1 MILTFREAPPP
12 AREFKPLDR
21 KWERTMQRTFWLLD
35 LNHESYE
42 GKSSIWLWGI
52 THEGKRV
59 LVIDNN
65 YRPYFYLLPR
75 QEQDPEELRKK
86 LEAEKPHPTIE
97 NVTIEKKKLLADERV
112 VLKVFC
118 KDPDFLEKAARE
130 TLKKTAAEATY
141 EEKLRL
147 AIKYQYDHGI
157 KPCQWYEADTTA
169 SKIDPKK
176 FNVQETLTATD
187 HPRSIPKEEPPSL
200 DLLSFSLLSVSKIG
214 APSPIRDPIKIISW
228 RTEKANDVLLTQ
240 ADSDQTT
247 IQTFGEDVVKN
258 NPDFVLSFEG
268 NSIHWPYLVKR
279 ANKTKTPLRV
289 GRDQGPPHQSLY
301 GHYSLIGRANVDLL
315 NFAEDLYEVKNK
327 TIENVAKYLGI
338 QSSNQK
344 PIDETAYFDYWSKPD
359 KKRILLKQVEEQT
372 ETILKIGEEAIDYV
386 IQISALSGL
395 PPDQV
400 IAAAVGF
407 RVDNYLMM
415 ETHNL
420 GQLIPSRTE
429 QPIIPYKGAIV
440 LEPKVG
446 LHDNVASLD
455 FSSMYPSLMIK
466 YNISPDT
473 FVTGKEKE
481 DIFEVPEVKHRF
493 RKNPSGFYRIV
504 LTKLIEARKMTKAE
518 LKRTAKSDSRYPLLK
533 AREKA
538 VKVMTNAVYGYAGW
552 AGARWYSKEVAESA
566 AALGRETIN
575 RAISLAKSLGLTVFY
590 GDTDSLFVNY
600 DEKLVQEFQAEID
613 RQLGLEIN
621 LSEVYKRILFTEAKK
636 KYAGLRA
643 DGQIDIVGLEAV
655 RGDWSNL
662 ARDVQNTV
670 LRMVLEDANPSRAAA
685 FVQDL
690 TRNLKSKK
698 LPLSS
703 FIVWKTLT
711 KPVEAYEVNAP
722 HVEVAKKM
730 AKDGWPVIAGD
741 KVGFVITK
749 RSGRLFQKA
758 EPHYKVTIEDVD
770 YDYYVRNQIVPAA
783 ARILEILGVSEE
795 QLLAA
800 PASQTSLSVG
810 TKRG

>member
-1 MILTFREAPPP
+1 MR
-12 AREFKPLDR
+12 
-21 KWERTMQRTFWLLD
+21 RTFWLLD
-35 LNHESYE
+35 LNHENYE
-42 GKSSIWLWGI
+42 GESSIWLWGI
-52 THEGKRV
+52 THDGKRV
-59 LVIDNN
+59 LVIDSN
-65 YRPYFYLLPR
+65 YRAYFYLLPR
-75 QEQDPEELRKK
+75 KEQDPEELRKN

-97 NVTIEKKKLLADERV
+97 NATIEKKKLLGDERV

-118 KDPDFLEKAARE
+118 KDPDLVERAARE
-130 TLKKTAAEATY
+130 TLKKTGAEATY

-169 SKIDPKK
+169 STIDPKK
-176 FNVQETLTATD
+176 FSVQETLTATD
-187 HPRSIPKEEPPSL
+187 HPRPIPKEEPPSL

-214 APSPIRDPIKIISW
+214 APSPIRNPIQIINW
-228 RTEKANDVLLTQ
+228 RTDKNANEVLLTH
-240 ADSDQTT
+240 ADSDQVT
-247 IQTFGEDVVKN
+247 IQRFGEDVIKN

-289 GRDQGPPHQSLY
+289 GRDEGPPHQSLF

-359 KKRILLKQVEEQT
+359 QKGILVKQVEEQT
-372 ETILKIGEEAIDYV
+372 ETILKIGQEAIDYV
-386 IQISALSGL
+386 VQISALSGL

-407 RVDNYLMM
+407 RVDNYLIM

-473 FVTGKEKE
+473 LVTGKEKE
-481 DIFEVPEVKHRF
+481 DVFEVPEVKHRF

-504 LTKLIEARKMTKAE
+504 LTKLIEARKTTKAE
-518 LKRTAKSDSRYPLLK
+518 LKRTARSDLRYPLLK

-538 VKVMTNAVYGYAGW
+538 IKVMTNAVYGYAGW

-575 RAISLAKSLGLTVFY
+575 RAISIANSLGLTVFY

-600 DEKLVQEFQAEID
+600 EEKLVQKFQAEID
-613 RQLGLEIN
+613 LQLGLEIN
-621 LSEVYKRILFTEAKK
+621 LSEIYKRILFTEAKK
-636 KYAGLRA
+636 KYAGLKT
-643 DGQIDIVGLEAV
+643 DGQIDVVGLEAV
-655 RGDWSNL
+655 RGDWSNM
-662 ARDVQNTV
+662 AREVQNTV
-670 LRMVLEDANPSRAAA
+670 LRMVLEDAGGNRATTY
-685 FVQDL
+685 VQDL

-698 LPLSS
+698 LPLPS
-703 FIVWKTLT
+703 FIIWKTLT
-711 KPVEAYEVNAP
+711 KPVEGYEVNAP
-722 HVEVAKKM
+722 HVEAAKKM
-730 AKDGWPVIAGD
+730 AKDGWPVTAGD
-741 KVGFVITK
+741 KVGFIITK
-749 RSGRLFQKA
+749 RRGKLFQKA
-758 EPHYKVTIEDVD
+758 EPHYKVTVEDVD
-770 YDYYVRNQIVPAA
+770 YDYYVHNQIVPAA
-783 ARILEILGVSEE
+783 ARILEILGVSED
-795 QLLAA
+795 QLLAI
-800 PASQTSLSVG
+800 PAAQASLSVG

>member
-1 MILTFREAPPP
+1 MR
-12 AREFKPLDR
+12 
-21 KWERTMQRTFWLLD
+21 RTFWLLD

-65 YRPYFYLLPR
+65 YRAYFYLLPR
-75 QEQDPEELRKK
+75 KDQDPEELRKK
-86 LEAEKPHPTIE
+86 LEAERPHPTIE
-97 NVTIEKKKLLADERV
+97 NATIERKKLLADERV

-118 KDPDFLEKAARE
+118 KDADFLEKAARE
-130 TLKKTAAEATY
+130 TLKKTGAEATY

-147 AIKYQYDHGI
+147 AIKYQYDYGI

-169 SKIDPKK
+169 STIDPKK
-176 FNVQETLTATD
+176 FSVQETLRAKD
-187 HPRSIPKEEPPSL
+187 HPHAISREESPSV
-200 DLLSFSLLSVSKIG
+200 DLFSFSLLSISKIG
-214 APSPIRDPIKIISW
+214 APSAIRDPVQVVSW
-228 RTEKANDVLLTQ
+228 RTNKDANEVVLTQ
-240 ADSDQTT
+240 TPSDEST
-247 IQTFGEDVVKN
+247 IQRFGEDVTKI

-268 NSIHWPYLVKR
+268 NSVHWPYLVKR

-289 GRDQGPPHQSLY
+289 GRDGGPPHQSLY

-327 TIENVAKYLGI
+327 TVENVARYLGI
-338 QSSNQK
+338 KLSDPK
-344 PIDETAYFDYWSKPD
+344 TIDETSYFDYWSKPD
-359 KKRILLKQVEEQT
+359 QRKILVEHVEEQT
-372 ETILKIGEEAIDYV
+372 ETVLKIGEEAIDYV

-420 GQLIPSRTE
+420 GQLIPPRTE

-473 FVTGKEKE
+473 LITGKETE
-481 DIFEVPEVKHRF
+481 DVFEVPEVKHRF

-504 LTKLIEARKMTKAE
+504 LTKLIEARKTTKAE
-518 LKRTAKSDSRYPLLK
+518 LKRTAKGDSRYPLLK

-575 RAISLAKSLGLTVFY
+575 RAISLAKNLGLTVFY
-590 GDTDSLFVNY
+590 GDTDSLFVNN
-600 DEKLVQEFQAEID
+600 DEKLVQKFQAEVD

-636 KYAGLRA
+636 KYAGLGT
-643 DGQIDIVGLEAV
+643 DGQIDVVGLEAV

-670 LRMVLEDANPSRAAA
+670 LRMVLEDADPSRAAA
-685 FVQDL
+685 YVQDL

-698 LPLSS
+698 LSLSS

-730 AKDGWPVIAGD
+730 AKDGWPVTAGD

-749 RSGRLFQKA
+749 RSGKLFQKA

-770 YDYYVRNQIVPAA
+770 YDYYVRNQIVPAT

>member
-1 MILTFREAPPP
+1 M
-12 AREFKPLDR
+12 
-21 KWERTMQRTFWLLD
+21 TMRRTFWLLD
-35 LNHESYE
+35 LNHETYE

-59 LVIDNN
+59 LVVDNN
-65 YRPYFYLLPR
+65 YRAYFYLLPR
-75 QEQDPEELRKK
+75 KEQDLEELRKK
-86 LEAEKPHPTIE
+86 LEVEKPHPSIE
-97 NVTIEKKKLLADERV
+97 SATIEKRKLLADERV

-118 KDPDFLEKAARE
+118 KDPDLLEKAARE
-130 TLKKTAAEATY
+130 TLKKTGAEATY

-169 SKIDPKK
+169 STIDPRK
-176 FNVQETLTATD
+176 FSVQETLTATD
-187 HPRSIPKEEPPSL
+187 HPRPIPKEEPPSL

-214 APSPIRDPIKIISW
+214 APSPIRDPIRIISW
-228 RTEKANDVLLTQ
+228 RTDENANEVLLTP
-240 ADSDQTT
+240 ADSDQVT
-247 IQTFGEDVVKN
+247 IQRFGEDVIKI

-289 GRDQGPPHQSLY
+289 GRDEGPPHQSLF

-359 KKRILLKQVEEQT
+359 QKGIIVKQVEEQT
-372 ETILKIGEEAIDYV
+372 ETILKIGQEAIDYV
-386 IQISALSGL
+386 VQISALSGL

-407 RVDNYLMM
+407 RVDNYLIM

-429 QPIIPYKGAIV
+429 QPIIPYTGAFV

-446 LHDNVASLD
+446 LHHNVASLD

-473 FVTGKEKE
+473 LVTGKEKE
-481 DIFEVPEVKHRF
+481 DVFEVPEVKHRF

-504 LTKLIEARKMTKAE
+504 LTKLIEARKTTKAE
-518 LKRTAKSDSRYPLLK
+518 LKHTAKSDSRYPLLN

-575 RAISLAKSLGLTVFY
+575 RAITLAKSLGLSVFY

-600 DEKLVQEFQAEID
+600 DEKLVQTFQGEIY
-613 RQLGLEIN
+613 RQLGLAIN

-636 KYAGLRA
+636 KYAGLRT

-662 ARDVQNTV
+662 ARDVQNAV
-670 LRMVLEDANPSRAAA
+670 LRMVLEDANPSRATAY
-685 FVQDL
+685 VQDL

-730 AKDGWPVIAGD
+730 AKDGWPVTAGD

-749 RSGRLFQKA
+749 RPGKLFQKA

-783 ARILEILGVSEE
+783 ARILEILAVSEE

>member
-1 MILTFREAPPP
+1 MR
-12 AREFKPLDR
+12 
-21 KWERTMQRTFWLLD
+21 RTFWLLD
-35 LNHESYE
+35 LNHETYE

-52 THEGKRV
+52 THEGKRI
-59 LVIDNN
+59 LVIDEN
-65 YRPYFYLLPR
+65 YRAYFYLLPR
-75 QEQDPEELRKK
+75 NDQDPEELRKK
-86 LEAEKPHPTIE
+86 LEADKPHPTLE
-97 NVTIEKKKLLADERV
+97 DTTIEKKRLLADERV

-118 KDPDFLEKAARE
+118 KDPQSLERAARD
-130 TLKKTAAEATY
+130 TLKKTGAEATY

-157 KPCQWYEADTTA
+157 KPCQWYEADTIA
-169 SKIDPKK
+169 STIDPKE
-176 FNVQETLTATD
+176 FSVQETLTATE
-187 HPRSIPKEEPPSL
+187 HPRPIAKEEPPNL
-200 DLLSFSLLSVSKIG
+200 DLFSFSLLSISKTG
-214 APSPIRDPIKIISW
+214 APSPIRDPIQIISW
-228 RTEKANDVLLTQ
+228 RTNKNSNEVIMTH
-240 ADSDQTT
+240 ADADDRT
-247 IQTFGEDVVKN
+247 IQKFGEDITRM
-258 NPDFVLSFEG
+258 NPDFVLSFES

-279 ANKTKTPLRV
+279 ANKTKVPLKV
-289 GRDQGPPHQSLY
+289 GRDGGPPHQSLY

-315 NFAEDLYEVKNK
+315 NFADDLYEVKNK

-344 PIDETAYFDYWSKPD
+344 PIDETAYFDYWSKPEQR
-359 KKRILLKQVEEQT
+359 KILIKHVETQT
-372 ETILKIGEEAIDYV
+372 QTILKIGEEAIDYV

-473 FVTGKEKE
+473 LVTGKENG
-481 DIFEVPEVKHRF
+481 DVFEVPEVKHLF
-493 RKNPSGFYRIV
+493 RKSPSGFYRIV
-504 LTKLIEARKMTKAE
+504 LSKLIEARKATKAE
-518 LKRTAKSDSRYPLLK
+518 LKRTTKSDPRYPLLK

-538 VKVMTNAVYGYAGW
+538 IKVMTNAVYGYAGW

-575 RAISLAKSLGLTVFY
+575 RAISLAKNLGLTVFY

-600 DEKLVQEFQAEID
+600 DEKLVRKFQAEID
-613 RQLGLEIN
+613 HQLGLEIN

-636 KYAGLRA
+636 KYAGLRT

-662 ARDVQNTV
+662 AREVQNTV
-670 LRMVLEDANPSRAAA
+670 LRMVLEDANPSRSTAY
-685 FVQDL
+685 VQEL
-690 TRNLKSKK
+690 TSNLKSKK

-703 FIVWKTLT
+703 FIIWKTLT
-711 KPVEAYEVNAP
+711 KPVGAYEVNAP

-730 AKDGWPVIAGD
+730 AKDGWPVSAGD

-749 RSGRLFQKA
+749 RPGKLFQKA
-758 EPHYKVTIEDVD
+758 EPHYKETIEDVD

-783 ARILEILGVSEE
+783 ARILEILGVSEDK
-795 QLLAA
+795 LLA
-800 PASQTSLSVG
+800 PASQASLSVG

>member
-1 MILTFREAPPP
+1 MR
-12 AREFKPLDR
+12 
-21 KWERTMQRTFWLLD
+21 RTFWLLD
-35 LNHESYE
+35 LNHETYE

-59 LVIDNN
+59 LVVDDN
-65 YRPYFYLLPR
+65 YRAYFYLLPR
-75 QEQDPEELRKK
+75 KDQDPEELKKK
-86 LEAEKPHPTIE
+86 LEAEKPHPSIE
-97 NVTIEKKKLLADERV
+97 NATIEKKKLLAEERV
-112 VLKVFC
+112 VLRVFC
-118 KDPDFLEKAARE
+118 NDPEFLEKAARD
-130 TLKKTAAEATY
+130 TLKKTGAEAVY

-147 AIKYQYDHGI
+147 AIKYQYDYGI
-157 KPCQWYEADTTA
+157 KPCQWYEAETTA
-169 SKIDPKK
+169 SSVDPRE
-176 FNVQETLTATD
+176 FSVQETLTASD
-187 HPRSIPKEEPPSL
+187 RPRPIAKEEPPNI
-200 DLLSFSLLSVSKIG
+200 DLFSFSLLSVSKTG
-214 APSPIRDPIKIISW
+214 APSPIRDPIQITSW
-228 RTEKANDVLLTQ
+228 RTNKNTDDVILTRAN
-240 ADSDQTT
+240 SDQGT
-247 IQTFGEDVVKN
+247 IQKFGEDVTKV

-268 NSIHWPYLVKR
+268 NSVQWPYLVKR
-279 ANKTKTPLRV
+279 ANNTKTPLKI
-289 GRDQGPPHQSLY
+289 GRDGGPPHQSLY

-315 NFAEDLYEVKNK
+315 NFADDLYDVKIK
-327 TIENVAKYLGI
+327 TVENVAKYLGI
-338 QSSNQK
+338 QLSEEK
-344 PIDETAYFDYWSKPD
+344 TVDETAYFDYWSKPD
-359 KKRILLKQVEEQT
+359 ERKILVKHLEEQT
-372 ETILKIGEEAIDYV
+372 ETILKIGQEAIDYV

-415 ETHNL
+415 ETHKL

-473 FVTGKEKE
+473 LVTGKEKA
-481 DIFEVPEVKHRF
+481 DDVFEVPEVKHRF
-493 RKNPSGFYRIV
+493 KKNPSGFYRIV
-504 LTKLIEARKMTKAE
+504 LTKLIETRKATKAE
-518 LKRTAKSDSRYPLLK
+518 LKGTARSDPRYPLLK

-538 VKVMTNAVYGYAGW
+538 IKVMTNAVYGYAGW

-575 RAISLAKSLGLTVFY
+575 HAISLAKSLGLTVFY

-600 DEKLVQEFQAEID
+600 DEKLVQKFQAEID
-613 RQLGLEIN
+613 HQLGLEIN

-636 KYAGLRA
+636 KYAGLRT

-662 ARDVQNTV
+662 AREVQNTV
-670 LRMVLEDANPSRAAA
+670 LRMVLEDANPSRATAY
-685 FVQDL
+685 VQDL
-690 TRNLKSKK
+690 TSNLKSKR

-703 FIVWKTLT
+703 FIIWKTLT
-711 KPVEAYEVNAP
+711 KPVGAYEVNAP

-730 AKDGWPVIAGD
+730 SKDGWPVTAGD
-741 KVGFVITK
+741 KVGFVIAK
-749 RSGRLFQKA
+749 RPGKLFQKA
-758 EPHYKVTIEDVD
+758 EPHYKETVDDVD

-783 ARILEILGVSEE
+783 ARILEILGVAEDR
-795 QLLAA
+795 LLA
-800 PASQTSLSVG
+800 PASQASRSVG

>member
-1 MILTFREAPPP
+1 L
-12 AREFKPLDR
+12 K
-21 KWERTMQRTFWLLD
+21 RTFWLLD
-35 LNHESYE
+35 LNHETYE

-65 YRPYFYLLPR
+65 YRAYFYLLPK
-75 QEQDPEELRKK
+75 EDQDPEELRKK
-86 LEAEKPHPTIE
+86 LEAEKPHPSIE
-97 NVTIEKKKLLADERV
+97 TVTVERKKLLAEERV

-118 KDPDFLEKAARE
+118 KDPDFLERAARD
-130 TLKKTAAEATY
+130 TLKGTGAEATY
-141 EEKLRL
+141 EDKLRL
-147 AIKYQYDHGI
+147 AIKYQYDFGI
-157 KPCQWYEADTTA
+157 KPCQWYEADTAPSTM
-169 SKIDPKK
+169 DPKQYS
-176 FNVQETLTATD
+176 VEETLTATD
-187 HPRSIPKEEPPSL
+187 HPSPITREEPPRL
-200 DLLSFSLLSVSKIG
+200 DLFSFSLLSVSKIG
-214 APSPIRDPIKIISW
+214 APSPIRDPVQMISW
-228 RTEKANDVLLTQ
+228 RTDENTNEVIQTHG
-240 ADSDQTT
+240 DSDERT
-247 IQTFGEDVVKN
+247 IRKFGEDVAKI

-279 ANKTKTPLRV
+279 ANKTKTPLVV
-289 GRDQGPPHQSLY
+289 GRDGGPPHQSLY

-327 TIENVAKYLGI
+327 TIHNVAKYLGI
-338 QSSNQK
+338 RSSDQK
-344 PIDETAYFDYWSKPD
+344 PIDETAYFDYWSKTD
-359 KKRILLKQVEEQT
+359 QRKSLVKHVEEQT
-372 ETILKIGEEAIDYV
+372 GNVLKIGQEAIDYV

-415 ETHNL
+415 ETHTL

-446 LHDNVASLD
+446 LHDNVASVD

-473 FVTGKEKE
+473 LVNGKEN
-481 DIFEVPEVKHRF
+481 DDVFEVPEVKHRF
-493 RKNPSGFYRIV
+493 RKSPSGFYRIV
-504 LTKLIEARKMTKAE
+504 LSKLIEARKATKAE
-518 LKRTAKSDSRYPLLK
+518 LKRTTSADQRYPLLK

-600 DEKLVQEFQAEID
+600 DEKLVQKFQDEID

-621 LSEVYKRILFTEAKK
+621 LSEVYRRILFTEAKK
-636 KYAGLRA
+636 KYAGLRP

-670 LRMVLEDANPSRAAA
+670 LRMVLEDANPARAAA
-685 FVQDL
+685 YVQGL
-690 TRNLKSKK
+690 TSNLKSRN

-703 FIVWKTLT
+703 FIIWKTLT
-711 KPVEAYEVNAP
+711 KRVEEYEVNAP
-722 HVEVAKKM
+722 HVEAAKKM
-730 AKDGWPVIAGD
+730 AKEGWPVTTGD
-741 KVGFVITK
+741 KVGFIITK
-749 RSGRLFQKA
+749 KPGKLFQKA
-758 EPHYKVTIEDVD
+758 EPHYKVKTEEVD
-770 YDYYVRNQIVPAA
+770 DDYYVRNQILPAA
-783 ARILEILGVSEE
+783 ARILEILGVSEG
-795 QLLAA
+795 QLLAV
-800 PASQTSLSVG
+800 PASQASLSVG

>member
-1 MILTFREAPPP
+1 MR
-12 AREFKPLDR
+12 
-21 KWERTMQRTFWLLD
+21 RTFWLLD
-35 LNHESYE
+35 LNHETYE

-59 LVIDNN
+59 LIIDNN

-75 QEQDPEELRKK
+75 KDQDPEELRRR
-86 LEAEKPHPTIE
+86 LESEKPHPTIE
-97 NVTIEKKKLLADERV
+97 NVSIEKKKLLTDERV
-112 VLKVFC
+112 VLRVFC
-118 KDPDFLEKAARE
+118 KDTELLERAARD
-130 TLKKTAAEATY
+130 TLKKTGGDAIY

-147 AIKYQYDHGI
+147 AIKYQYDCEI
-157 KPCQWYEADTTA
+157 KPCQWYEVETSA
-169 SKIDPKK
+169 STIDPKK
-176 FNVQETLTATD
+176 FNVQETLTASD
-187 HPRSIPKEEPPSL
+187 HPRPIAKEETPGL
-200 DLLSFSLLSVSKIG
+200 DLFSFSLLSVSKTG
-214 APSPIRDPIKIISW
+214 APSPLRDPIRIISW
-228 RTEKANDVLLTQ
+228 RTDKNANELLLTQ
-240 ADSDQTT
+240 ADSDAGT
-247 IQTFGEDVVKN
+247 IQKFGDDVTKI

-268 NSIHWPYLVKR
+268 NSMDWPYLVKR
-279 ANKTKTPLRV
+279 SSNTKSPLRV
-289 GRDQGPPHQSLY
+289 GRDGGPPHQSLY
-301 GHYSLIGRANVDLL
+301 AHYSLIGRANVDLL

-338 QSSNQK
+338 ESSNQK
-344 PIDETAYFDYWSKPD
+344 PIDETAYFDYWSKPEER
-359 KKRILLKQVEEQT
+359 KMLVKHVEEET
-372 ETILKIGEEAIDYV
+372 EIILKIGQEAIDYV
-386 IQISALSGL
+386 IQMSALSGL

-415 ETHNL
+415 ETHKL

-440 LEPKVG
+440 LEPRVG

-473 FVTGKEKE
+473 LVIGKDE
-481 DIFEVPEVKHRF
+481 DVFEVPEVKHRF
-493 RKNPSGFYRIV
+493 RRSPPGFYRIV
-504 LTKLIEARKMTKAE
+504 LTKLIEARKTTKAE
-518 LKRTAKSDSRYPLLK
+518 LKRTPPSDSRYPLLK

-575 RAISLAKSLGLTVFY
+575 RAISLAKSVGLTVFY

-600 DEKLVQEFQAEID
+600 DDGLVQSFQAEIEH
-613 RQLGLEIN
+613 QLGLEIN

-636 KYAGLRA
+636 KYAGLRT
-643 DGQIDIVGLEAV
+643 DGQVDVVGLEAV

-670 LRMVLEDANPSRAAA
+670 LRMVLEDANSSRATAY
-685 FVQDL
+685 VLNL
-690 TRNLKSKK
+690 TSNLKSKK

-703 FIVWKTLT
+703 FIIWKTLT
-711 KPVEAYEVNAP
+711 KPVGAYEVNAP

-730 AKDGWPVIAGD
+730 AKDGWPVTAGD

-749 RSGRLFQKA
+749 KPGKLFQKA
-758 EPHYKVTIEDVD
+758 EPHYKETIEDVD
-770 YDYYVRNQIVPAA
+770 FDYYVRNQIVPAA
-783 ARILEILGVSEE
+783 ARILEILGVPEDK
-795 QLLAA
+795 LLT
-800 PASQTSLSVG
+800 PASQTSLSAG

>member
-1 MILTFREAPPP
+1 MR
-12 AREFKPLDR
+12 
-21 KWERTMQRTFWLLD
+21 RTFWLLD
-35 LNHESYE
+35 LNHETYE

-59 LVIDNN
+59 IVIDNN
-65 YRPYFYLLPR
+65 YRAYFYLLPR
-75 QEQDPEELRKK
+75 NDQDPEELRRM

-97 NVTIEKKKLLADERV
+97 TVTVERKRLLAEERV

-118 KDPDFLEKAARE
+118 KDPQFLEKAARE
-130 TLKKTAAEATY
+130 TLKKTGAGAIY

-147 AIKYQYDHGI
+147 AIKYQYDYGI
-157 KPCQWYEADTTA
+157 KPCQWYDADTILST
-169 SKIDPKK
+169 IDPSK
-176 FNVQETLTATD
+176 FSVEETLTATD
-187 HPRSIPKEEPPSL
+187 HPSPVAKEEPPRL
-200 DLLSFSLLSVSKIG
+200 DLFSFSLLSVSKTG
-214 APSPIRDPIKIISW
+214 APSATRDPIRIISW
-228 RTEKANDVLLTQ
+228 RTEKNANRVIQTQ
-240 ADSDQTT
+240 ADSDAGT
-247 IQTFGEDVVKN
+247 IQKFGEDITKI

-268 NSIHWPYLVKR
+268 NSIRWPYLAKR
-279 ANKTKTPLRV
+279 ANNTKTPLRV
-289 GRDQGPPHQSLY
+289 GRDGGPPHQSLY

-315 NFAEDLYEVKNK
+315 NFADDLYEVKNK
-327 TIENVAKYLGI
+327 TIENVSKYLGV
-338 QSSNQK
+338 QSSSQT

-359 KKRILLKQVEEQT
+359 QRKTLIKHVEEQN
-372 ETILKIGEEAIDYV
+372 ETILKIGQEAIDYV

-415 ETHNL
+415 ETHKL
-420 GQLIPSRTE
+420 GQLIPSRME

-446 LHDNVASLD
+446 LHDNVASVD

-473 FVTGKEKE
+473 LVTGKEKE
-481 DIFEVPEVKHRF
+481 DVFEVPEVKHRF

-504 LTKLIEARKMTKAE
+504 LTKLIEARRTTKAE
-518 LKRTAKSDSRYPLLK
+518 LKRTPSSDSRYALLK

-575 RAISLAKSLGLTVFY
+575 RAIPLAKSLGLTVFY

-600 DEKLVQEFQAEID
+600 DEKLVQKFQSEID

-621 LSEVYKRILFTEAKK
+621 LSEIYKRILFTEAKK
-636 KYAGLRA
+636 KYAGLRT

-662 ARDVQNTV
+662 AREVQNTV
-670 LRMVLEDANPSRAAA
+670 LRRVLEDAKPSQAKAY
-685 FVQDL
+685 VQDL
-690 TRNLKSKK
+690 TSNLKSKK

-703 FIVWKTLT
+703 FIIWKTLT
-711 KPVEAYEVNAP
+711 KRVEEYEVNAP

-730 AKDGWPVIAGD
+730 AKDGWPVTAGD
-741 KVGFVITK
+741 KIGFIITK
-749 RSGRLFQKA
+749 KPGKLFQKA
-758 EPHYKVTIEDVD
+758 EPRYKVTVEDVD

-783 ARILEILGVSEE
+783 ARILEILGVSED
-795 QLLAA
+795 QLVAV
-800 PASQTSLSVG
+800 PASQASLSVRDQ
-810 TKRG
+810 TRISR

>member
-1 MILTFREAPPP
+1 MR
-12 AREFKPLDR
+12 
-21 KWERTMQRTFWLLD
+21 RTFWLLD
-35 LNHESYE
+35 LNHETYE
-42 GKSSIWLWGI
+42 GRSSIWLWGI

-59 LVIDNN
+59 LVIDDN
-65 YRPYFYLLPR
+65 YRAYFYLLPKK
-75 QEQDPEELRKK
+75 EQDPEELRKK

-97 NVTIEKKKLLADERV
+97 NATIEKKKLLADTRV

-118 KDPDFLEKAARE
+118 NDPELLERAARE
-130 TLKKTAAEATY
+130 TLKKTGAEATY

-169 SKIDPKK
+169 STIDPRK
-176 FNVQETLTATD
+176 FSVQETLTATD
-187 HPRSIPKEEPPSL
+187 HPRPIPKEEPPSL
-200 DLLSFSLLSVSKIG
+200 DLFSFSLVSVSKIG
-214 APSPIRDPIKIISW
+214 AHSPIRDPIQIISW
-228 RTEKANDVLLTQ
+228 RTNKNANEVLLTR
-240 ADSDQTT
+240 ADSDQAT
-247 IQTFGEDVVKN
+247 IQKFGDDIIKI

-279 ANKTKTPLRV
+279 ANRTKTPLRV
-289 GRDQGPPHQSLY
+289 GRDEGAPHQSLY

-338 QSSNQK
+338 PFSDQRSV
-344 PIDETAYFDYWSKPD
+344 DETAYFEYWSKPD
-359 KKRILLKQVEEQT
+359 QRKTLLKYLEEQT
-372 ETILKIGEEAIDYV
+372 ETVLKIGQEAIDYV

-420 GQLIPSRTE
+420 GQLIPGRTE

-446 LHDNVASLD
+446 LHDNVASVD

-473 FVTGKEKE
+473 LVTGNDEE
-481 DIFEVPEVKHRF
+481 DVFEVPEVKHRF
-493 RKNPSGFYRIV
+493 RKNPSGFYRIA
-504 LTKLIEARKMTKAE
+504 LTKLIEARKATKAE
-518 LKRTAKSDSRYPLLK
+518 LKRTPPSDSRYPLLK
-533 AREKA
+533 ARQKA

-566 AALGRETIN
+566 AALGRETIS
-575 RAISLAKSLGLTVFY
+575 RAIALAKNLGLTVFY

-600 DEKLVQEFQAEID
+600 DKKLVQKFQAEID

-636 KYAGLRA
+636 KYAGLRT
-643 DGQIDIVGLEAV
+643 DGQIDVIGLEAV

-662 ARDVQNTV
+662 ARNVQNTV
-670 LRMVLEDANPSRAAA
+670 LRMVLEDASATRAAGY
-685 FVQDL
+685 VQDL

-730 AKDGWPVIAGD
+730 AKDGWPVTAGD

-749 RSGRLFQKA
+749 RPGKLFQKA
-758 EPHYKVTIEDVD
+758 EPHYKVTVDDVD

-783 ARILEILGVSEE
+783 ARILEIFGVSED
-795 QLLAA
+795 QLVAVHAA
-800 PASQTSLSVG
+800 QASLSVG

>member
-1 MILTFREAPPP
+1 MR
-12 AREFKPLDR
+12 
-21 KWERTMQRTFWLLD
+21 RTFWLLD

-59 LVIDNN
+59 LVIDDN
-65 YRPYFYLLPR
+65 YRAYFYLLPR
-75 QEQDPEELRKK
+75 KDQDPEELRKK
-86 LEAEKPHPTIE
+86 LEAEKPHPSIE
-97 NVTIEKKKLLADERV
+97 NATIEKRKLLANERV

-130 TLKKTAAEATY
+130 TLKKTGAEAIY

-169 SKIDPKK
+169 STIDPGK
-176 FNVQETLTATD
+176 FSVQETLTATD

-200 DLLSFSLLSVSKIG
+200 DLFSFSLLSISKIG
-214 APSPIRDPIKIISW
+214 APSPIRDPIQVISW
-228 RTEKANDVLLTQ
+228 RTNKNANEVLLTH
-240 ADSDQTT
+240 ADSDQAT
-247 IQTFGEDVVKN
+247 IQKFGEDVIKN

-279 ANKTKTPLRV
+279 TNKTKTPLRV
-289 GRDQGPPHQSLY
+289 GRDEGPPHQSLY

-327 TIENVAKYLGI
+327 TIEDLAKYLGI
-338 QSSNQK
+338 K
-344 PIDETAYFDYWSKPD
+344 LYDEKTIDETSYFDYWSKPD
-359 KKRILLKQVEEQT
+359 ERKILVKHVEEQT
-372 ETILKIGEEAIDYV
+372 ETVLKIGEEAIDYV

-473 FVTGKEKE
+473 LVTGKETE
-481 DIFEVPEVKHRF
+481 DVFEVPEVKHRF

-504 LTKLIEARKMTKAE
+504 LTKLIEARKTTKAE
-518 LKRTAKSDSRYPLLK
+518 LKRTAKGDLRYPLLK

-575 RAISLAKSLGLTVFY
+575 RAISLAKTLGLIVFY

-600 DEKLVQEFQAEID
+600 DEKLVQKFQAEID

-636 KYAGLRA
+636 KYAGLRT

-662 ARDVQNTV
+662 ARDIQNTV
-670 LRMVLEDANPSRAAA
+670 LGMVLEDANPSRATAYI
-685 FVQDL
+685 QDL
-690 TRNLKSKK
+690 TRNLKSKN
-698 LPLSS
+698 LRLSS

-730 AKDGWPVIAGD
+730 AKDGWPVTAGD

-749 RSGRLFQKA
+749 RAGKLFQKA

-783 ARILEILGVSEE
+783 ARILEILGVSED
-795 QLLAA
+795 QLVTV
-800 PASQTSLSVG
+800 PATQASLSVG

>member
-1 MILTFREAPPP
+1 M
-12 AREFKPLDR
+12 K
-21 KWERTMQRTFWLLD
+21 QTFWLLD
-35 LNHESYE
+35 LNHDTYE

-52 THEGKRV
+52 THKGKRV
-59 LVIDNN
+59 LVIDDN
-65 YRPYFYLLPR
+65 YRAYFYLLPR
-75 QEQDPEELRKK
+75 KDQDPEELRKK
-86 LEAEKPHPTIE
+86 LEAEQPHPSVE
-97 NVTIEKKKLLADERV
+97 SATIEKKKLLADERV

-130 TLKKTAAEATY
+130 TLKKTGAEATY

-157 KPCQWYEADTTA
+157 KPCQWYEVDTTA
-169 SKIDPKK
+169 SSIDPEK
-176 FNVQETLTATD
+176 FSVQETLTATD
-187 HPRSIPKEEPPSL
+187 HPHAIAKEELPSL
-200 DLLSFSLLSVSKIG
+200 DLFSFSLLSVSKIG
-214 APSPIRDPIKIISW
+214 APNAIRDPVQLISW
-228 RTEKANDVLLTQ
+228 RTNKDSSEVLLTQ
-240 ADSDQTT
+240 AHSDESI
-247 IQTFGEDVVKN
+247 IQKFGEDVTKT

-268 NSIHWPYLVKR
+268 NGVHWPYLVKR
-279 ANKTKTPLRV
+279 ANKTKIPLKV
-289 GRDQGPPHQSLY
+289 GRDGGPPHQSLY

-315 NFAEDLYEVKNK
+315 NFSEDLYEVKNK
-327 TIENVAKYLGI
+327 TIENVARYLGI
-338 QSSNQK
+338 KFSDQK
-344 PIDETAYFDYWSKPD
+344 TIDETSYFDYWSKPD
-359 KKRILLKQVEEQT
+359 QRKILVKHVEVQT
-372 ETILKIGEEAIDYV
+372 ETVLKIGEEAIDYV

-420 GQLIPSRTE
+420 GQLIPPRTE

-473 FVTGKEKE
+473 LVTGKERE
-481 DIFEVPEVKHRF
+481 DVFEVPEVKHRF
-493 RKNPSGFYRIV
+493 RKSPSGFYRIV
-504 LTKLIEARKMTKAE
+504 LTKLIEARKATKAE
-518 LKRTAKSDSRYPLLK
+518 LKRTAPSDSRYPLLK

-575 RAISLAKSLGLTVFY
+575 RAISIAKSLGLTVFY

-600 DEKLVQEFQAEID
+600 DEKLVQKFQGEID

-621 LSEVYKRILFTEAKK
+621 LSEVYKRIIFTEAKK
-636 KYAGLRA
+636 KYAGLRP
-643 DGQIDIVGLEAV
+643 DGQIDVVGLEAV

-670 LRMVLEDANPSRAAA
+670 LRMVLEDANPARATTY
-685 FVQDL
+685 VQDL
-690 TRNLKSKK
+690 TSNLKSKN

-703 FIVWKTLT
+703 FIIWKTLT
-711 KPVEAYEVNAP
+711 KPAEAYEVNAP
-722 HVEVAKKM
+722 HVEAAKKM
-730 AKDGWPVIAGD
+730 ARDGWPVTAGD
-741 KVGFVITK
+741 KVGFIITK
-749 RSGRLFQKA
+749 KSGKLFQKA
-758 EPHYKVTIEDVD
+758 EPHYKVTIDKVD

-783 ARILEILGVSEE
+783 ARILEILSVSES
-795 QLLAA
+795 QLLAV
-800 PASQTSLSVG
+800 PASQASLSAG

>member
-1 MILTFREAPPP
+1 MR
-12 AREFKPLDR
+12 
-21 KWERTMQRTFWLLD
+21 RTFWLLD
-35 LNHESYE
+35 LNHQTYE
-42 GKSSIWLWGI
+42 GRSSIWLWGI

-59 LVIDNN
+59 LVIDDN
-65 YRPYFYLLPR
+65 YRAYFYLLPR
-75 QEQDPEELRKK
+75 KEQDPEELRKK
-86 LEAEKPHPTIE
+86 LEAERPHPTIE
-97 NVTIEKKKLLADERV
+97 NAAIERKKLLADERV

-118 KDPDFLEKAARE
+118 KDSDSLEKAARE
-130 TLKKTAAEATY
+130 TLKKTGAEAIY

-157 KPCQWYEADTTA
+157 KPCQWYEVETTV
-169 SKIDPKK
+169 STIDPKK
-176 FNVQETLTATD
+176 FSVQETLTATD
-187 HPRSIPKEEPPSL
+187 HPRPIPKEEPPSL

-214 APSPIRDPIKIISW
+214 APSPIRNPIQIINW
-228 RTEKANDVLLTQ
+228 RTDKNANEVLLTH
-240 ADSDQTT
+240 ADSDQVT
-247 IQTFGEDVVKN
+247 IQRFGEYVIKI

-289 GRDQGPPHQSLY
+289 GRDEGPPHQSLF

-359 KKRILLKQVEEQT
+359 QKGIIVKQVEEQT
-372 ETILKIGEEAIDYV
+372 ETILKIGQEAIDYV
-386 IQISALSGL
+386 VQISALSGL

-407 RVDNYLMM
+407 RVDNYLIM

-446 LHDNVASLD
+446 LHHNVASLD

-473 FVTGKEKE
+473 LVTGKEKE
-481 DIFEVPEVKHRF
+481 DVFEVPEVKHRF

-504 LTKLIEARKMTKAE
+504 LTELIEARKTTKAE
-518 LKRTAKSDSRYPLLK
+518 LKRTARSDLRYPLLK

-538 VKVMTNAVYGYAGW
+538 IKVMTNAVYGYAGW

-575 RAISLAKSLGLTVFY
+575 RAISLANSLGLTVFY

-600 DEKLVQEFQAEID
+600 EEKLVQKFQAEID

-621 LSEVYKRILFTEAKK
+621 LSEIYKRILFTEAKK
-636 KYAGLRA
+636 KYAGLKT
-643 DGQIDIVGLEAV
+643 DGQIDVVGLEAV
-655 RGDWSNL
+655 RGDWSNM
-662 ARDVQNTV
+662 AREVQNTV
-670 LRMVLEDANPSRAAA
+670 LRMVLEDAGGNRATTY
-685 FVQDL
+685 VQDL

-698 LPLSS
+698 LPLPS
-703 FIVWKTLT
+703 FIIWKTLT
-711 KPVEAYEVNAP
+711 KPVEGYEVNAP
-722 HVEVAKKM
+722 HVEAAKKM
-730 AKDGWPVIAGD
+730 AKDGWPVTAGD
-741 KVGFVITK
+741 KVGFIITK
-749 RSGRLFQKA
+749 RRGKLFQKA
-758 EPHYKVTIEDVD
+758 EPHYKVTVEDVD
-770 YDYYVRNQIVPAA
+770 YDYYVHHQIVPAA
-783 ARILEILGVSEE
+783 ARILEVLGVSED
-795 QLLAA
+795 QLLAIPA
-800 PASQTSLSVG
+800 PQASLSVG

>member
-1 MILTFREAPPP
+1 LKRA
-12 AREFKPLDR
+12 
-21 KWERTMQRTFWLLD
+21 FWLLD
-35 LNHESYE
+35 LNHETYE

-52 THEGKRV
+52 THEGKRI

-65 YRPYFYLLPR
+65 YQPYFYLLPR
-75 QEQDPEELRKK
+75 KDQDPEELRKK
-86 LEAEKPHPTIE
+86 LEEEKPHLTIE
-97 NVTIEKKKLLADERV
+97 NVSIEKKKLLADERI
-112 VLKVFC
+112 VLRVFC
-118 KDPDFLEKAARE
+118 RDPEFLERAARDA
-130 TLKKTAAEATY
+130 LKKTGGEAIY

-147 AIKYQYDHGI
+147 AIKYQYDYEI
-157 KPCQWYEADTTA
+157 KPCQWYEVETSASTT
-169 SKIDPKK
+169 DPKE

-187 HPRSIPKEEPPSL
+187 HPRPIAKEEPPRL
-200 DLLSFSLLSVSKIG
+200 DLFSFSLLSVSKTG
-214 APSPIRDPIKIISW
+214 APSAIRDPIRIISW
-228 RTEKANDVLLTQ
+228 RTDKGTSEVLQANT
-240 ADSDQTT
+240 DSDGET
-247 IQTFGEDVVKN
+247 IQKFGEDVTMI

-279 ANKTKTPLRV
+279 ANNTKTRLRV
-289 GRDQGPPHQSLY
+289 GRDGGPPHQSLY

-338 QSSNQK
+338 ESSNQN
-344 PIDETAYFDYWSKPD
+344 PIDETAYFDYWSRPEQRKM
-359 KKRILLKQVEEQT
+359 LVQHVEEET
-372 ETILKIGEEAIDYV
+372 EIILKIGQEAIDYV
-386 IQISALSGL
+386 IQMSALSGL

-415 ETHNL
+415 ETHKL

-429 QPIIPYKGAIV
+429 QPIVPYKGAIV
-440 LEPKVG
+440 LEPRVG

-473 FVTGKEKE
+473 LVRGKDE
-481 DIFEVPEVKHRF
+481 DVFEVPEVKHRF
-493 RKNPSGFYRIV
+493 RRSPSGFYRIV
-504 LTKLIEARKMTKAE
+504 LTKLIEARKTTKAE
-518 LKRTAKSDSRYPLLK
+518 LKRTPPSDPRYPLLK

-575 RAISLAKSLGLTVFY
+575 RAISLAKTLGLTVFY

-600 DEKLVQEFQAEID
+600 DEKLVQKFQAEID
-613 RQLGLEIN
+613 HQLGLEIN

-636 KYAGLRA
+636 KYAGLRT

-662 ARDVQNTV
+662 AREVQNTV
-670 LRMVLEDANPSRAAA
+670 LRMVLEDANPSRATAY
-685 FVQDL
+685 VQDL
-690 TRNLKSKK
+690 TSNLKSKK

-703 FIVWKTLT
+703 FIIWKTLT
-711 KPVEAYEVNAP
+711 KPVGAYEVNAP

-749 RSGRLFQKA
+749 KPGKLFQKA
-758 EPHYKVTIEDVD
+758 EPHYKETIEDVD

-783 ARILEILGVSEE
+783 ARILEILGVPEDK
-795 QLLAA
+795 LLA
-800 PASQTSLSVG
+800 PASQASLSAG
-810 TKRG
+810 TKRR

>member
-1 MILTFREAPPP
+1 M
-12 AREFKPLDR
+12 K
-21 KWERTMQRTFWLLD
+21 RTFWLLD
-35 LNHESYE
+35 LNHETYE

-59 LVIDNN
+59 LVVDEN
-65 YRPYFYLLPR
+65 YRAYFYLLPR
-75 QEQDPEELRKK
+75 KDQDPEELKKK
-86 LEAEKPHPTIE
+86 LEAEKPHPNIE
-97 NVTIEKKKLLADERV
+97 NATIEKKKLLAEERV
-112 VLKVFC
+112 VLRVFC
-118 KDPDFLEKAARE
+118 KDAEFLERAARD
-130 TLKKTAAEATY
+130 TLKKTGAEATY

-147 AIKYQYDHGI
+147 AIKYQYDYGI
-157 KPCQWYEADTTA
+157 KPCQWYEAETTA
-169 SKIDPKK
+169 SSVDPRE
-176 FNVQETLTATD
+176 FSVQETLTATD
-187 HPRSIPKEEPPSL
+187 HPRRIAKEEPPSI
-200 DLLSFSLLSVSKIG
+200 DLFSFSLLSVSKTG
-214 APSPIRDPIKIISW
+214 APSPIRDPIQIISW
-228 RTEKANDVLLTQ
+228 RTNKNTDDIILTR
-240 ADSDQTT
+240 ADYDQGT
-247 IQTFGEDVVKN
+247 IQKFGEDVTKV

-279 ANKTKTPLRV
+279 ANKTKTPLKV
-289 GRDQGPPHQSLY
+289 GRDGGPPHQSLY

-315 NFAEDLYEVKNK
+315 NFAEDLYEVKIK

-338 QSSNQK
+338 QPSDQS
-344 PIDETAYFDYWSKPD
+344 PIDETAYFDYWSRPD
-359 KKRILLKQVEEQT
+359 RRKILIQHVKKQT
-372 ETILKIGEEAIDYV
+372 DAILKIGQEAIDYV

-415 ETHNL
+415 ETHDL
-420 GQLIPSRTE
+420 GQLIPARTE
-429 QPIIPYKGAIV
+429 TPIVPYKGAIV

-473 FVTGKEKE
+473 LVTGREQE
-481 DIFEVPEVKHRF
+481 DDIFEVPEVKHRF

-504 LTKLIEARKMTKAE
+504 LTKLIEARKATKTE
-518 LKRTAKSDSRYPLLK
+518 LKRTTRNDLRYPLLK

-538 VKVMTNAVYGYAGW
+538 IKVMTNAVYGYAGW

-600 DEKLVQEFQAEID
+600 EEKLVKKFQSEID

-636 KYAGLRA
+636 KYAGLRT
-643 DGQIDIVGLEAV
+643 DGQIDVVGLEAV

-662 ARDVQNTV
+662 AREVQNTV
-670 LRMVLEDANPSRAAA
+670 LKMVLEDANPSRATAY
-685 FVQDL
+685 VQDL
-690 TRNLKSKK
+690 TRNLKSKN

-703 FIVWKTLT
+703 FIIWKTLT
-711 KPVEAYEVNAP
+711 KPVEGYEVNAP
-722 HVEVAKKM
+722 HVEAAKKM
-730 AKDGWPVIAGD
+730 AKDGWPVTAGD
-741 KVGFVITK
+741 KVGFIITK
-749 RSGRLFQKA
+749 RPGKLFQKA
-758 EPHYKVTIEDVD
+758 EPHYKVTVEDVD

-783 ARILEILGVSEE
+783 ARILEILGVSED
-795 QLLAA
+795 QLLGGQAA
-800 PASQTSLSVG
+800 QASLSVG